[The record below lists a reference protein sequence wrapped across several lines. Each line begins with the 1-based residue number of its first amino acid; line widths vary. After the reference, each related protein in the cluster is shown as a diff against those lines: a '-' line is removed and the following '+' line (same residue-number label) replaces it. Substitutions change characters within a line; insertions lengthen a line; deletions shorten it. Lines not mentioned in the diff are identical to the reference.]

1 MASVHYFPRKL
12 HLQLGDG
19 EDRLRTVD
27 EDELLAVRGPKV
39 ILGEPGMGKS
49 QLIEELGRRLGV
61 KVISARRF
69 MASDNPSRFVT
80 PEKPLMIDGLDEAVA
95 VRDGHAVDL
104 VFGKLEDAGSPD
116 FIICCRSREWQSR
129 SEVALKKIYGAEPSI
144 LVLDPFSRWEADQ
157 FLRQRYPQLDVDH
170 VLEHLADQGI
180 TELYQNPLTLDL
192 MGQVASADA
201 ALPSTRA
208 GLFERVCTLL
218 WPEHDSDRAHEA
230 LGQLSVAQALSAAG
244 AVSAGLILAGADAIS
259 LANPGQVMEGDIRL
273 AELTDLPDAGA
284 ARAIFSS
291 KLFLTIG
298 PGRAKPVHRVLA
310 EYLGARWLADRAR
323 TTRVQKRLLAQFQL
337 GDSVPAS
344 QRGLH
349 AWLAFHSATMAG
361 AIIDADPYGVLRY
374 GETSQFTAEQAHR
387 LLDALDLLSSRDP
400 LFRSRD
406 GGSNRAAGLMHEQ
419 LKSRVERIIGAEDG
433 NAHLRSLLIEGLVDT
448 PLARE
453 LQPVLEQ
460 VIFSPR
466 YYYRD
471 RENAARALMACRD
484 RVWWRKTIE
493 LLQASCTQAA
503 FTLAQFVIEEIDC
516 DVPDVILVG
525 NILACSGLLVCPAT
539 QADQQLSIALDR
551 PKIISTLDATRLLG
565 VLNLL
570 TEHIAGVEVG
580 EGVNPGP
587 VVDFIALL
595 IARAIAEKIVQPH
608 DTALVWS
615 WLSTRGLREQYG
627 TEEQRALSDVLDEHQ
642 ALRRAVQQH
651 VLFDVEARRSVWEQ
665 HCDLDECL
673 LGLRER
679 EDDLVWFLEQHATQ
693 DIDDPKARDAWRDL
707 MLAPV
712 RRPAFSDKVRAAS
725 RLYQRNDS
733 ELEAFIHN
741 LEHPPKP
748 DYQIRR
754 EEKDAR
760 LAAEF
765 QAQYERERED
775 YLQNHS
781 SLLRGELREILP
793 AARFYLGHRYVYGKS
808 VAGETAL
815 TQWLG
820 ADLAKDALHGFEAVF
835 HRDNLP
841 SLADVAQSVAQS
853 SIWNYCYPIL
863 AGLLVRLRAGRDFT
877 AIPEPVI
884 QVGLAVC
891 LHNQLNLTVD
901 DLGSLRRQL
910 ELRLFGAGD
919 ESSESA
925 GDPSRGAF
933 VSACLEPSV
942 AAGNAHISA
951 MHILF
956 SELPWRAS
964 AIELA
969 AKWLSEH
976 TSMAET
982 VEAALLYHLIDS
994 DHADE
999 LVAISRTR
1007 ALGEFGS
1014 ETRMLRWKA
1023 VDFLI
1028 RFQEV
1033 EHALVGVS
1041 ASHPQLLGAIMNCL
1055 PTKRPGLTPELDTV
1069 RAKWIIQHFRCT
1081 WPRHTM
1087 PRSSDGS
1094 QAPYEASAFIL
1105 SMIGLLAHDTR
1116 APAIEA
1122 LRELIAQPAD
1132 SYTLDLLHMAAE
1144 QRQKRVEEEFDP
1156 LQPEA
1161 LMALLADGPPSNI
1174 GDLRALV
1181 LHELSVIQQ
1190 RLSGDDLEL
1199 VSLFWN
1205 DSGLPYVENTCRD
1218 RLGVVLSA
1226 EMRHYGIQMLTE
1238 VDMPKSKRADFAFIC
1253 DELQLPME
1261 VKGQWHD
1268 EVWEGAQ
1275 TQLEERYLIDWRSQG
1290 CGIYCVLWFGSLASR
1305 SGRRL
1310 QAPPM
1315 NIPTPATAE
1324 HMRAALIE
1332 SLPEAVKPR
1341 IDVVVIDFEAGQPV
1355 PAPRVRKPVS

>member
-1 MASVHYFPRKL
+1 MPSAHYFPRKL
-12 HLQLGDG
+12 HLQLSDG

-27 EDELLAVRGPKV
+27 EDELLAVEGAKI

-49 QLIEELGRRLGV
+49 QLIEELGRRLDV

-69 MASDNPSRFVT
+69 MASGNPSRFVI
-80 PEKPLMIDGLDEAVA
+80 PGKPLMIDGLDEASA
-95 VRDGHAVDL
+95 ARDGYAVDL
-104 VFGKLEDAGSPD
+104 VFGKLEDAGNPD
-116 FIICCRSREWQSR
+116 FIICCRSREWLSR

-144 LVLDPFSRWEADQ
+144 LVLDPFSRWEAHQ

-170 VLEHLADQGI
+170 VLEHLADQGV

-273 AELTDLPDAGA
+273 AELIDLPEAGA

-291 KLFLTIG
+291 KLFVNVG

-323 TTRVQKRLLAQFQL
+323 TARVQKRLLAQFQL

-344 QRGLH
+344 LRGLH
-349 AWLAFHSATMAG
+349 AWLAFHSASMAD
-361 AIIDADPYGVLRY
+361 AIIEADPYGVLRY

-400 LFRSRD
+400 FFRSRD
-406 GGSNRAAGLMHEQ
+406 GGSHRAAGLMHEE
-419 LKSRVERIIGAEDG
+419 LKSRIERIIGAPDG
-433 NAHLRSLLIEGLVDT
+433 NAHLRSLLIEGLVDI

-460 VIFSPR
+460 VVFSPS

-471 RENAARALMACRD
+471 RENAARAMMSWRD
-484 RVWWRKTIE
+484 RVWWRKAIE

-503 FTLAQFVIEEIDC
+503 FTLAQFIIEEIDC
-516 DVPDVILVG
+516 DVPDAILVG

-551 PKIISTLDATRLLG
+551 PKIISTLDTTRLVG

-570 TEHIAGVEVG
+570 TEHVVGAEVS

-595 IARAIAEKIVQPH
+595 IARAITEKIVQPH
-608 DTALVWS
+608 DAALVWS
-615 WLSTRGLREQYG
+615 WLATRGLREQYG
-627 TEEQRALSDVLDEHQ
+627 TEEQKVLSEMLDEHQ

-651 VLFDVEARRSVWEQ
+651 VLFNVEARRSVWEQ

-673 LGLRER
+673 LGLREH

-693 DIDDPKARDAWRDL
+693 DTDDPKARDAWRDL
-707 MLAPV
+707 MLVPV

-725 RLYQRNDS
+725 RLYQRNDAD
-733 ELEAFIHN
+733 LETYIYN

-748 DYQIRR
+748 DYQVRR

-760 LAAEF
+760 QAAEF
-765 QAQYERERED
+765 EAQYEREREH
-775 YLQNHS
+775 YLQNHF
-781 SLLRGELREILP
+781 SLLSGELREILP
-793 AARFYLGHRYVYGKS
+793 AARFYLGHGYVHGKAF
-808 VAGETAL
+808 AGETAL
-815 TQWLG
+815 VQWLG
-820 ADLAKDALHGFEAVF
+820 PDLAEDALHGFEAVL

-841 SLADVAQSVAQS
+841 SLADVAQSIAKS

-863 AGLLVRLRAGRDFT
+863 AGLLVRLRAERDFT

-891 LHNQLNLTVD
+891 LHNQLNLTAD

-910 ELRLFGAGD
+910 ELRVFGAEDEGC
-919 ESSESA
+919 ESSS
-925 GDPSRGAF
+925 DPRRRAF
-933 VSACLEPSV
+933 ISACLEPSV
-942 AAGNAHISA
+942 AAGKAHISA
-951 MHILF
+951 LHILF

-982 VEAALLYHLIDS
+982 VEATLLYHLIDS
-994 DHADE
+994 DHVDE
-999 LVAISRTR
+999 LVAISRTL
-1007 ALGEFGS
+1007 AVGEFGS

-1033 EHALVGVS
+1033 KHELVGVS
-1041 ASHPQLLGAIMNCL
+1041 ASHPQLLEAIMRCL
-1055 PTKRPGLTPELDTV
+1055 PKKCPGLSGVFDTAS
-1069 RAKWIIQHFRCT
+1069 AKWVVQHFRCA

-1094 QAPYEASAFIL
+1094 QGPYEASAFIL
-1105 SMIGLLAHDTR
+1105 SMIGLLANDTR

-1122 LRELIAQPAD
+1122 LRDLVTQPAD

-1144 QRQKRVEEEFDP
+1144 QRQKLVEENFEP

-1190 RLSGDDLEL
+1190 RLSGDDLDL
-1199 VSLFWN
+1199 VSMFWN
-1205 DSGLPYVENTCRD
+1205 DSGFPYIENTCRD
-1218 RLGVVLSA
+1218 RLGMILSA
-1226 EMRHYGIQMLTE
+1226 EMRHYGVQMLTE

-1253 DELQLPME
+1253 GDLQLPME

-1290 CGIYCVLWFGSLASR
+1290 CGIYCVLWFGFLASR

-1324 HMRAALIE
+1324 AMRAALIE
-1332 SLPEAVKPR
+1332 SLREAVKPR
-1341 IDVVVIDFEAGQPV
+1341 IDIVVIDFEAGKPV
-1355 PAPRVRKPVS
+1355 PAPRV